1 MTKTTTA
8 LTLSLTMMAGAA
20 AADDILVI
28 GADLPPMMM
37 AGGDGREAE
46 IIRTTLERCGHS
58 VTWELQ
64 PFTRHWASFDAGR
77 GDAVTTVPMG
87 MPTAG
92 TASVAYV
99 NYQNGVSF
107 LGAQTPVTSLG
118 DLAGR
123 SVVTFQGASDILPDL
138 GAATDSFSSYR
149 EVTDQMVHS
158 QLLFSGR
165 IDAVVGDGMIFAEYN
180 RQLAANGD
188 NLGFDPNQH
197 VRFNAT
203 FAPSSYTMAFR
214 NPAHAADFDRC
225 FAEATTDGT
234 IQAINTKWADRY
246 RDVLGDQYMGY

>member
-1 MTKTTTA
+1 MTKMTTA
-8 LTLSLTMMAGAA
+8 ICLSFTMMAGTAH
-20 AADDILVI
+20 ADSILVI

-37 AGGDGREAE
+37 GAGEGREAE
-46 IIRTTLERCGHS
+46 IIQTTLERCGHS

-64 PFTRHWASFDAGR
+64 PFTRHWASFDGGK
-77 GDAVTTVPMG
+77 GDAVTTVPVG

-92 TASVAYV
+92 TASVSYV
-99 NYQNGVSF
+99 SYQNGVSF
-107 LGAQTPVTSLG
+107 LEAQTPVTSLG

-123 SVVTFQGASDILPDL
+123 DVITFQGASDILPEL
-138 GAATDSFSSYR
+138 GAATGSFSSYR

-158 QLLFSGR
+158 QMLFSGR

-180 RQLAANGD
+180 RQLASKGG
-188 NLGFDPNQH
+188 NLGFDPNQG

-225 FAEATTDGT
+225 FGEASADGT
-234 IQAINTKWADRY
+234 IQAINAKWADRY